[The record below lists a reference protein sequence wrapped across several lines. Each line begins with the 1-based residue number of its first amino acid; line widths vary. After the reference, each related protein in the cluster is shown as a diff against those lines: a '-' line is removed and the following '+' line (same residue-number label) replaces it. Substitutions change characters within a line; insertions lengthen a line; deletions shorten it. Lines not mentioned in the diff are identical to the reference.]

1 MSKTCSVCHRAYP
14 DHLPSCPH
22 CAKTRE
28 EDSSVI
34 RLHDP
39 GQEDWTDSPSSS
51 SDERRGDVI
60 TLDPVAHAPGGSGED
75 SSIEIL
81 PEKTGK
87 KKTHLAPKG
96 RDTKLVGMPPD
107 EADIGQQAPKPGSRS
122 APKTMIA
129 GPAKGEVRS
138 GEDSSMEIT
147 QSRER
152 ERPESGS
159 SVEMGKEKKAGSS
172 FEISLPS
179 TSDSSL
185 EIGGEKKVG
194 SSTEFGKEKKSG
206 SSMEINLPSE
216 GDSSLGVDKEYKP
229 GSSTEIGR
237 EKKTGSSVE
246 MALDEKSGS
255 SMEISLP
262 KEKHDD

>member
-1 MSKTCSVCHRAYP
+1 
-14 DHLPSCPH
+14 
-22 CAKTRE
+22 E

-60 TLDPVAHAPGGSGED
+60 TIDPAAHEPGGSGED

-81 PEKTGK
+81 PEKTG

-129 GPAKGEVRS
+129 GPAKGEAKS
-138 GEDSSMEIT
+138 SEDSSMEINL
-147 QSRER
+147 E
-152 ERPESGS
+152 EKKKGS
-159 SVEMGKEKKAGSS
+159 SLEIGKEKKAGSS
-172 FEISLPS
+172 VEKK
-179 TSDSSL
+179 SDSS
-185 EIGGEKKVG
+185 
-194 SSTEFGKEKKSG
+194 
-206 SSMEINLPSE
+206 MN
-216 GDSSLGVDKEYKP
+216 
-229 GSSTEIGR
+229 
-237 EKKTGSSVE
+237 
-246 MALDEKSGS
+246 
-255 SMEISLP
+255 ISLP
-262 KEKHDD
+262 KER

>member
-1 MSKTCSVCHRAYP
+1 
-14 DHLPSCPH
+14 
-22 CAKTRE
+22 E

-60 TLDPVAHAPGGSGED
+60 TIDPAAHEPGGSGED

-81 PEKTGK
+81 PEKTG

-129 GPAKGEVRS
+129 GPAKGEASS

-152 ERPESGS
+152 ERPESA
-159 SVEMGKEKKAGSS
+159 KEH
-172 FEISLPS
+172 
-179 TSDSSL
+179 
-185 EIGGEKKVG
+185 
-194 SSTEFGKEKKSG
+194 
-206 SSMEINLPSE
+206 
-216 GDSSLGVDKEYKP
+216 KP

-237 EKKTGSSVE
+237 EKK
-246 MALDEKSGS
+246 SGS
-255 SMEISLP
+255 SMDISLP
-262 KEKHDD
+262 K

>member
-14 DHLPSCPH
+14 DHLQACPH
-22 CAKTRE
+22 CAKMRE

-51 SDERRGDVI
+51 SGERRGDVI
-60 TLDPVAHAPGGSGED
+60 TIDPVAHAPGGSGED
-75 SSIEIL
+75 NSIEIL

-129 GPAKGEVRS
+129 GPAKGEARS
-138 GEDSSMEIT
+138 SEDSSMEIT

-185 EIGGEKKVG
+185 EIE
-194 SSTEFGKEKKSG
+194 
-206 SSMEINLPSE
+206 
-216 GDSSLGVDKEYKP
+216 KEYKP

-237 EKKTGSSVE
+237 EKKTGSSAE

-255 SMEISLP
+255 SM
-262 KEKHDD
+262 

>member
-1 MSKTCSVCHRAYP
+1 MPKTCSVCRRAYP

-28 EDSSVI
+28 EGSGVI

-60 TLDPVAHAPGGSGED
+60 TIDPAAHEPGGSGED

-152 ERPESGS
+152 ERPVFRGKTRTGRSRSRGS
-159 SVEMGKEKKAGSS
+159 AFWNKLLSHVRRPENH
-172 FEISLPS
+172 SLS
-179 TSDSSL
+179 RSAA
-185 EIGGEKKVG
+185 V
-194 SSTEFGKEKKSG
+194 
-206 SSMEINLPSE
+206 
-216 GDSSLGVDKEYKP
+216 
-229 GSSTEIGR
+229 
-237 EKKTGSSVE
+237 
-246 MALDEKSGS
+246 
-255 SMEISLP
+255 
-262 KEKHDD
+262 